1 MNGVSN
7 VIIVLPLLLAYSGMA
22 LGQPPETFAA
32 AKRLAAAIHEDISH
46 QLTVY
51 CGCPYVRT
59 GRSGGD
65 LDRDACGLTARQNEK
80 RSDRLE
86 WEHVV
91 PASWIGEQHSCWS
104 DGHPRCVTKDGSPF
118 KGRKCCTK
126 RGVDPAFMAAHNDVH
141 NLLPAGGE
149 VNGDR
154 LHHPFGTVAGEP
166 RAYGTCDFE
175 VGGAPKV
182 RACPAPSS
190 GRWRFCER
198 RPVSASWKR
207 LTPPTTLAAKDW
219 SATPASGIAAV
230 RSGDTGRDCPCRFPA
245 RPRLSDT

>member
-46 QLTVY
+46 QITVY

-65 LDRDACGLTARQNEK
+65 LDRDACGLTARKNEK

-126 RGVDPAFMAAHNDVH
+126 RGVDPAFMTAHDDVH

-182 RACPAPSS
+182 AEPA
-190 GRWRFCER
+190 
-198 RPVSASWKR
+198 
-207 LTPPTTLAAKDW
+207 D
-219 SATPASGIAAV
+219 AV
-230 RSGDTGRDCPCRFPA
+230 RGELARAMLYVSERYGVDVRMSREALMQWHEADPPQAWEVERARRIEAATGERNPY
-245 RPRLSDT
+245 LSNR